1 MRVITQPVRTF
12 AQSLTAGL
20 LVQPAVVMPNF
31 GHLMG
36 LWLDLTVTLAGAT
49 ASKESNS
56 IDNVVQTLQID
67 DQFGKPCVIALGTD
81 LSTLNDMLTPRGVR
95 QAPPTI
101 TTDGGGAGSAEWHLF
116 LPFSINAAD
125 MPGQVKLTLNA
136 LSALQNANL
145 ASAGTVTVTLVVRA
159 AYSTDAQNT
168 LRVAITTP
176 PHAQG
181 DNSFGPYLQ
190 AGFQLEALAFVA
202 AGGDGDFGYLTF
214 IHQGVTIA
222 TQSPANDFADADT
235 MLMQSGHLS
244 GEFIC
249 RFPIIVVDSTTVM
262 TVNLG
267 TDTAVRL
274 YSVSTIPQKRQ

>member
-12 AQSLTAGL
+12 AQTLTSGL
-20 LVQPAVVMPNF
+20 LVQSAVVMPNF

-49 ASKESNS
+49 VSKASNS
-56 IDNVVQTLQID
+56 IDNVIQTLQID

-202 AGGDGDFGYLTF
+202 AGGDADFGYLTF
-214 IHQGVTIA
+214 IHHGVTIA